1 MTNRRLVTLSLLAL
15 IGYCGLFFLFP
26 KTNPASRWNFEL
38 DRAAAI
44 ERAKAVAASYG
55 HTTLSQAGTVRVD
68 YQRADEYYL
77 SRQSSPLLNSLFTPL
92 TVRVRLAD
100 AKSGLGFEAR
110 LNSRGELLG
119 YRRRERSTKKEQ
131 TEDAPQQTP
140 SAEALAGD
148 QRIADEA
155 LKQFMGDRYGKFSF
169 LSGSNAGKE
178 DRKFSWAASDDGARV
193 LADVIVR
200 EGKVREVWLQS
211 NLTPKFQTEFRAQRS
226 GAIEALS
233 SGENLLTWP
242 AIIPVIIFYFVSLA
256 RRRIDHRK
264 TLVFLACSFLL
275 LLVANSF
282 GSFADELNYDFR
294 ISNTP
299 LSYSVEAAIKW
310 TIFAVINLFIAA
322 LLYLFLAPGLA
333 LSAGSASRRTPNRS
347 AIDLELLLKGKLLR
361 RPVTGG
367 IVAGILAG
375 GLLAMIAH
383 TVAAIGVF
391 SGASINA
398 ALINS
403 EGLED
408 VFVARGPA
416 VGAFFDGNQFPIFIT
431 FAFLIPVVEAFVK
444 RTWVARVLA
453 FVIAFVTLAGLE
465 SFHTSAPALALAG
478 LLQAYLLIWLYH
490 NFGLLAV
497 IISAMASQA
506 AVNSAA
512 LLAQPSTSLQ
522 ASGRHAMIGLGVALV
537 AALVGLWRSSEAKE
551 EEIAVKQPVE
561 NRVERER
568 LQAEFSVAR
577 RAQEHMLPDAP
588 PSVPGIAISAV
599 CLPSKDVGGDLYDF
613 LALPEDKVGI
623 VVADVSGKGVPASL
637 YMTLTKGLLD
647 SIAEYKTDPGE
658 ILREVNR
665 HLYDVCRR
673 KTFVTMFLGVI
684 DPGRRTLSYARGGHN
699 PTVIHRASERKTWML
714 KSPGMGL
721 GLNSG
726 RIFDQSLKVETVR
739 LEQGDKLF
747 FYSDGITEAMNAK
760 RDEYGEERLMAMAE
774 RTNGLNAEQSRD
786 AVMADVAEFLGTAQP
801 QDDQTLVVLQ
811 VL

>member
-1 MTNRRLVTLSLLAL
+1 MTNRRLVTLSVLAL
-15 IGYCGLFFLFP
+15 IGYFGLFYLFP
-26 KTNPASRWNFEL
+26 KTNPAARWNFEF
-38 DRAAAI
+38 DRATAI
-44 ERAKAVAASYG
+44 ERAKAAAASYG
-55 HTTLSQAGTVRVD
+55 YTSPSQTENVRVEYHRASEFYLSQQA
-68 YQRADEYYL
+68 
-77 SRQSSPLLNSLFTPL
+77 SPLLNSLFTPV
-92 TVRVRLAD
+92 TAQVRLAD
-100 AKSGLGFEAR
+100 VKSGSGFEAR

-119 YRRRERSTKKEQ
+119 YRRRERSTKKARS
-131 TEDAPQQTP
+131 EDAPQQAP
-140 SAEALAGD
+140 AAEVLAND
-148 QRIADEA
+148 QKIADEA
-155 LKQFMGDRYGKFSF
+155 LKQFLGERYGKFSF

-178 DRKFSWAASDDGARV
+178 DRKFSWAASDDKVRI

-211 NLTPKFQTEFRAQRS
+211 NLTPKFQTEFRSQRS
-226 GAIEALS
+226 GAIVALS
-233 SGENLLTWP
+233 SGENLLVWP
-242 AIIPVIIFYFVSLA
+242 AIIPLIIFYFVSLA

-264 TLVFLACSFLL
+264 TLVFLACGFLL
-275 LLVANSF
+275 LLVVNSF
-282 GSFADELNYDFR
+282 GSFADEFSANFR
-294 ISNTP
+294 VSNDP
-299 LSYSVEAAIKW
+299 QSYSIDAAIRW
-310 TIFAVINLFIAA
+310 AILAVINLFIAA
-322 LLYLFLAPGLA
+322 MLYLFLAPGLA
-333 LSAGSASRRTPNRS
+333 LSADSANRRTPNRN

-367 IVAGILAG
+367 IVAGLLTG
-375 GLLAMIAH
+375 GLLAVIAH
-383 TVAAIGVF
+383 AVAAIGVF
-391 SGASINA
+391 GGASINA
-398 ALINS
+398 

-416 VGAFFDGNQFPIFIT
+416 VGAFLDGGQFLLFMT
-431 FAFLIPVVEAFVK
+431 FAFLIPLAEAFVK
-444 RTWVARVLA
+444 RMWVSRILVFA
-453 FVIAFVTLAGLE
+453 IAFVTMSGLE
-465 SFHTSAPALALAG
+465 SFQTSAPALALTS
-478 LLQAYLLIWLYH
+478 LLQAYLLIWIYR

-497 IISAMASQA
+497 MISTMASQA
-506 AVNSAA
+506 ALSSAA

-537 AALVGLWRSSEAKE
+537 AALVGFWKSSEPTE
-551 EEIAVKQPVE
+551 EEIAVKKPVE

-577 RAQEHMLPDAP
+577 RAQQHMLPNEP

-599 CLPSKDVGGDLYDF
+599 CHPSRDVGGDLYDF
-613 LALPEDKVGI
+613 LALPEGKVGV

-684 DPGRRTLSYARGGHN
+684 DPGRRTLSYARAGHN
-699 PTVIHRASERKTWML
+699 PTVIHRASERKTWLL

-726 RIFDQSLKVETVR
+726 KIFDQSLKVETVR

-747 FYSDGITEAMNAK
+747 FYSDGITEAMNEK
-760 RDEYGEERLMAMAE
+760 RDEYGEDRLMVMAE

-786 AVMADVAEFLGTAQP
+786 AVMTDVAEFLGPVHP

>member
-1 MTNRRLVTLSLLAL
+1 MTNRRLLTLSLLAL

-26 KTNPASRWNFEL
+26 KINPASRWNFDL
-38 DRAAAI
+38 DRAMAI
-44 ERAKAVAASYG
+44 EKAKAAAASYG
-55 HTTLSQAGTVRVD
+55 YTALGQAETVRVD
-68 YQRADEYYL
+68 YHRADEYYL

-92 TVRVRLAD
+92 TARVRLTG
-100 AKSGLGFEAR
+100 AKSGSSFEAR

-119 YRRRERSTKKEQ
+119 YRWRERSDKKARA
-131 TEDAPQQTP
+131 EDAPQQP
-140 SAEALAGD
+140 PAGAPTND
-148 QRIADEA
+148 LGTADEA
-155 LKQFMGDRYGKFSF
+155 LKRFLGERYGKFSF
-169 LSGSNAGKE
+169 LSGSNADKE
-178 DRKFSWAASDDGARV
+178 DRKFSWAASDDGTRV
-193 LADVIVR
+193 LADVVIR
-200 EGKVREVWLQS
+200 DGKVREIWLQS
-211 NLTPKFQTEFRAQRS
+211 NLTPKFQAEHRAQRS

-233 SGENLLTWP
+233 SGENLLVWP
-242 AIIPVIIFYFVSLA
+242 AIIPLIILYFIGLA

-264 TLVFLACSFLL
+264 TLVFLACAFLL
-275 LLVANSF
+275 LLTANSF
-282 GSFADELNYDFR
+282 GSFADELSYDFR

-299 LSYSVEAAIKW
+299 LSHNVEAAIKW
-310 TIFAVINLFIAA
+310 AIFAVINLFIAA
-322 LLYLFLAPGLA
+322 FLYLFLAPGLT
-333 LSAGSASRRTPNRS
+333 LSTDSANRRTV
-347 AIDLELLLKGKLLR
+347 DLELLLKGKLLR

-367 IVAGILAG
+367 IVAGILTG

-383 TVAAIGVF
+383 AVAAIGVF
-391 SGASINA
+391 GGASINA
-398 ALINS
+398 

-416 VGAFFDGNQFPIFIT
+416 VGAFFDGNQFLLFMA
-431 FAFLIPVVEAFVK
+431 FAFLIPVVETFVK
-444 RTWVARVLA
+444 RLWVARVLA

-465 SFHTSAPALALAG
+465 SFQTSAPALALTG
-478 LLQAYLLIWLYH
+478 LLQAYLLIWLYR

-497 IISAMASQA
+497 MISTIAAQA
-506 AVNSAA
+506 AVSSAA

-522 ASGRHAMIGLGVALV
+522 ASGRGAMVGLGVALV
-537 AALVGLWRSSEAKE
+537 AALIGFWRSSEAKE
-551 EEIAVKQPVE
+551 DEVAVKQPVE
-561 NRVERER
+561 NRAERDR

-577 RAQEHMLPDAP
+577 RAQQHMLPDAP
-588 PSVPGIAISAV
+588 PPVPGVNISAV
-599 CLPSKDVGGDLYDF
+599 CHPSKDVGGDLYDF
-613 LALPEDKVGI
+613 LALPEDKVGV

-647 SIAEYKTDPGE
+647 SVSEYKTDPGE

-699 PTVIHRASERKTWML
+699 PTIIHRAAERKTWML

-726 RIFDQSLKVETVR
+726 KIFDRSLKVETVR
-739 LEQGDKLF
+739 LEPGDKLF

-760 RDEYGEERLMAMAE
+760 RDEYGEDRLMAMAE
-774 RTNGLNAEQSRD
+774 NTNGLNAEQSRD
-786 AVMADVAEFLGTAQP
+786 AVMADVAEFLGSVQP

-811 VL
+811 IL